1 MDRIKTENDALIF
14 VNKELRRMNDEL
26 TIELQSRSQ
35 RSSENEASDQLKK
48 KIKKPKSSDEVQE
61 NNKEA
66 ARVCKYEDNLLCY
79 NDFYLIFV
87 RFSFNKL
94 R

>member
-14 VNKELRRMNDEL
+14 VNKELGRMNNEL
-26 TIELQSRSQ
+26 TTELQSRSR
-35 RSSENEASDQLKK
+35 RSSENEASDQPKK
-48 KIKKPKSSDEVQE
+48 KIKKPKTSDEVQE
-61 NNKEA
+61 NNEEA

-87 RFSFNKL
+87 RFFFQ
-94 R
+94 